1 MAKIINRIIKTLI
14 TSDFFLNLGW
24 GFLSPVF
31 AIFILEK
38 VSHGSLVQAAQI
50 AGLSALFYWIPKSFF
65 QIPIGIYLDKNHGE
79 KDDFWFM
86 VWGTFI
92 TAFVPIGYLLA
103 SVPWEIYVLQ
113 VVYAAG
119 MAMAIPS
126 WLAIFTRHI
135 DKGKEAFE
143 WGMESTSVGIG
154 AGVAGGLS
162 GILVALFGFTTL
174 FIFVSAFTMFSAIIL
189 FSVRNH
195 VFSRSGRSALYN
207 GEKPVVE
214 P

>member
-1 MAKIINRIIKTLI
+1 MAKFINKIIKTLVV
-14 TSDFFLNLGW
+14 SDLFLNLGW
-24 GFLSPVF
+24 GLLSPIF

-38 VSHGSLVQAAQI
+38 VTYNNPLQAAQI

-65 QIPIGIYLDKNHGE
+65 EIPIAVYLDKNHGE

-86 VWGTFI
+86 FI
-92 TAFVPIGYLLA
+92 GMLVISLVPIGYIFSTL
-103 SVPWEIYVLQ
+103 PWHIYILQ

-119 MAMAIPS
+119 MAMTLPS

-143 WGMESTSVGIG
+143 WSLETTAIGTG
-154 AGVAGGLS
+154 AGIAGGLS
-162 GILVALFGFTTL
+162 GILVAHVGFEVLFIIVGGFTL
-174 FIFVSAFTMFSAIIL
+174 VSAIIL
-189 FSVRNH
+189 LAIKNN
-195 VFSRSGRSALYN
+195 VFSRDGHGVVFT

>member
-1 MAKIINRIIKTLI
+1 MPKLINKIIKVLI

-31 AIFILEK
+31 AIYILGK
-38 VSHGSLVQAAQI
+38 IADSPLQAAQI

-65 QIPIGIYLDKNHGE
+65 QIPIGIYLDKNRGE

-86 VWGTFI
+86 VCGTAI
-92 TAFVPIGYLLA
+92 ASLIPIGYLLSSA
-103 SVPWEIYVLQ
+103 PWHIYLLQ
-113 VVYAAG
+113 VLYAGG
-119 MAMAIPS
+119 MAMVIPS

-143 WGMESTSVGIG
+143 WGMESTFIGIG

-162 GILVALFGFTTL
+162 GILISIFGFTTL
-174 FIFVSAFTMFSAIIL
+174 FIFVSGLTMFSVILLIFARNDISIRGKNVVII
-189 FSVRNH
+189 S
-195 VFSRSGRSALYN
+195 
-207 GEKPVVE
+207 GEKPVVG